1 MTTNKKVT
9 KGEHTRKRILETASA
24 MMAEQ
29 GPDGVSMRALSL
41 RLKITKPVLYYYF
54 KNKDELIKAAFI
66 EGTKHFQ
73 EVDAEIKDPK
83 LSLEQKLTRIFS
95 NHLEFIKRY
104 PDMPKC
110 ALKIMASPSDGVLSS
125 MAMDLKRR
133 NQQRLRNML
142 ETVADK
148 EGISRTGISNIL
160 HLVGAV
166 IVYFMSEARE
176 HGVKKLDKS
185 LPARLAKMI
194 CAGARNIK
202 VWVAALLLASA
213 QVSAA
218 NAAGLDL
225 SVAGAVETAL
235 KNNASVVTAEE
246 TRSIYKERVREYWG
260 TVFPQLSAGG
270 RYTRN
275 VIT

>member
-95 NHLEFIKRY
+95 NHWNL
-104 PDMPKC
+104 
-110 ALKIMASPSDGVLSS
+110 
-125 MAMDLKRR
+125 
-133 NQQRLRNML
+133 
-142 ETVADK
+142 
-148 EGISRTGISNIL
+148 
-160 HLVGAV
+160 
-166 IVYFMSEARE
+166 
-176 HGVKKLDKS
+176 
-185 LPARLAKMI
+185 
-194 CAGARNIK
+194 
-202 VWVAALLLASA
+202 
-213 QVSAA
+213 
-218 NAAGLDL
+218 
-225 SVAGAVETAL
+225 
-235 KNNASVVTAEE
+235 
-246 TRSIYKERVREYWG
+246 
-260 TVFPQLSAGG
+260 
-270 RYTRN
+270 
-275 VIT
+275 